1 MIKVSGNYSK
11 NLPKCITSFLICF
24 VKRNSILAKMIR
36 NKLAWLTED
45 IDKISTKE
53 YPIFYNAGEA
63 PELVQPEDTYRNI
76 GIRIHLEEYK
86 YDEKRSLSIVSD
98 LTVNFEA
105 YIYIVQFNNAIVAE
119 KSYDGYL
126 NSEERKQIITNC
138 TKYIF
143 DSIKKF

>member
-1 MIKVSGNYSK
+1 
-11 NLPKCITSFLICF
+11 
-24 VKRNSILAKMIR
+24 MIR